1 LLLSWV
7 GNGTRIKRKMTIGK
21 NIDVQKVG
29 TKNLEELAKLTIL
42 NILSTKGIIYTH
54 YKNKRR
60 YSNPVTKLNLWLK
73 N

>member
-1 LLLSWV
+1 
-7 GNGTRIKRKMTIGK
+7 MTIGK
-21 NIDVQKVG
+21 NIEDHKVG
-29 TKNLEELAKLTIL
+29 NKNLRELARLTLL
-42 NILSTKGIIYTH
+42 NILSVQGVIYTH

>member
-1 LLLSWV
+1 
-7 GNGTRIKRKMTIGK
+7 MTIGK

-54 YKNKRR
+54 YKNKRKGKPCQ
-60 YSNPVTKLNLWLK
+60 YTLTT
-73 N
+73 